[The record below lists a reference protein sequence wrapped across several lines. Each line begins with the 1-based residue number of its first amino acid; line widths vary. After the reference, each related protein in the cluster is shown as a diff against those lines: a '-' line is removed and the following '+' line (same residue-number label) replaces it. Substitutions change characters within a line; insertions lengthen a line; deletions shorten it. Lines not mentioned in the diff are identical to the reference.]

1 MISKLKF
8 YAKLLLKKAY
18 RKEIFDMV
26 NAGVTRKS
34 ISENH
39 GNTKVMILRRGNQA
53 VGVFSDYIVFLGQ
66 IEEAIST
73 GYIPVVDR
81 QTIKNNFFPAD
92 DSVNT
97 WEVFFEQPLGIGL
110 DNITDEMDV
119 YINNLKPSVS
129 PISIMHCADRD
140 IQDYWR
146 KIARKYIRLNDAMK
160 EMVKT
165 NYAAFMKNRRVLGI
179 AIREG
184 YTKLGEQDRG
194 KVANHP
200 IQAATAEMLEL
211 AKRYSKEWNCPY
223 VYVTCQ
229 TADTVELFQKEFGMK
244 ALFYTKAR
252 PAYKDLLE
260 GVALKDVD
268 KKDAKQHEMN
278 YVAEMVLLAQCTS
291 MICSE
296 NSGAE
301 GAFIMSEG
309 FEHFLCIDKG
319 RY

>member
-8 YAKLLLKKAY
+8 YAKLFLKKNY

-26 NAGVTRKS
+26 NTGVTRKITS
-34 ISENH
+34 RNP
-39 GNTKVMILRRGNQA
+39 GNTKIMILRRGNKA

-66 IEEAIST
+66 IEEAVSM
-73 GYIPVVDR
+73 GYVPIIDR
-81 QTIKNNFFPAD
+81 QTVKNDFFPAD

-97 WEVFFEQPLGIGL
+97 WEVFFEQPFKIGL
-110 DNITDEMDV
+110 QDVTDTMDV

-140 IQDYWR
+140 IQEYWR
-146 KIARKYIRLNDAMK
+146 KMARKYIRLNDAMK
-160 EMVKT
+160 ETVEI
-165 NYAAFMKNRRVLGI
+165 NYAAFMKGRRVLGI

-184 YTKLGEQDRG
+184 YTKLGEQEKG

-211 AKRYSKEWNCPY
+211 AKKYSKEWDCPY
-223 VYVTCQ
+223 IYITCQ
-229 TADTVELFQKEFGMK
+229 TADTVEQFQKEFGEK
-244 ALFYTKAR
+244 ALFYPKVR
-252 PAYKDLLE
+252 PSYKDLLE
-260 GVALKDVD
+260 GTALKNAD
-268 KKDAKQHEMN
+268 KTDAKRHEMN
-278 YVAEMVLLAQCTS
+278 YVAEMALLAKCTS
-291 MICSE
+291 MMCSE

-301 GAFIMSEG
+301 GAFIISKG
-309 FEHFLCIDKG
+309 FEHFLCVDKG